1 MTIST
6 KFQSKD
12 NLDSFDYYGYQ
23 SYCFFYGNQS
33 NSCCDVSVSTNDKC
47 HSLVS
52 KMVQQNYTALHYF
65 KDNFNLQRNS
75 SLMGNSNPLQESTS
89 LNTDP

>member
-33 NSCCDVSVSTNDKC
+33 NSCCDVSVRT
-47 HSLVS
+47 